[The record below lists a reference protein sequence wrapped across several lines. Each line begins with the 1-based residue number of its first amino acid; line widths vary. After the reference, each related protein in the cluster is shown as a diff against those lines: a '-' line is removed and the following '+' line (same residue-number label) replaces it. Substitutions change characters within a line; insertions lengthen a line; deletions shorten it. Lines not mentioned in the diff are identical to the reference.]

1 MKKILLLVLSLISLQ
16 LSAQQETLFDDL
28 EVLGAFG
35 GPILEVGSINGE
47 VGADVGGGGALILNR
62 FFFGGYG
69 MGTEYPE
76 YSIEDGENAGD
87 YNIQFRH
94 GGLWF
99 GATSKT
105 GKLVHFYS
113 SLKVGWGRTR
123 LKSDGDTIFSDRTFV
138 LTPEAG
144 FEVNVTDF
152 FKLGFTAGYRWV
164 DGINQL
170 PGLES
175 NDFSSPVGT
184 LTFRFGGFGDD
195 WDWDW

>member
-1 MKKILLLVLSLISLQ
+1 MKKILLLVLSLVSLQ

-35 GPILEVGSINGE
+35 GPILEIGSINGE
-47 VGADVGGGGALILNR
+47 IGADVGGGGALILNNL
-62 FFFGGYG
+62 FIGGYG

-76 YSIEDGENAGD
+76 YSIKDGEAAGD

-99 GATSKT
+99 GATSRT
-105 GKLVHFYS
+105 SKLTHFYS
-113 SLKVGWGRTR
+113 SLKIGWGKTR
-123 LKSDGDTIFSDRTFV
+123 LRTDGETAFSDRTFV

-144 FEVNVTDF
+144 VEVNITSF
-152 FKLGFTAGYRWV
+152 FKLGLTGGYRWV
-164 DGINQL
+164 NGINQL
-170 PGLES
+170 PGLEN

-184 LTFRFGGFGDD
+184 ITFRFGGFGDD